1 MLFSKAIKIK
11 SFVND
16 FNQRRTRN
24 GFAVIKFD
32 CSMYSIGKW
41 SVDLSL
47 NGEGVFF
54 SSEMAAF
61 SQLLMFGGF
70 SFWVGSSNGS
80 PVLYFQ

>member
-11 SFVND
+11 SMVND
-16 FNQRRTRN
+16 FNQRRMRN
-24 GFAVIKFD
+24 GFAVINFS
-32 CSMYSIGKW
+32 CSMYSLGKW

-47 NGEGVFF
+47 NGSGVFF
-54 SSEMAAF
+54 SSEMASF

-70 SFWVGSSNGS
+70 SFWVGSSQDS